1 MNLLIVPP
9 KINQVL
15 DKPGS
20 VYAIIYLGGRLPC
33 RSSSLPAAI
42 AGQACCILGLA
53 PGGVC
58 HALSITVQAVV
69 SYTAVSPLPVGGLFS
84 AALSVALPLL
94 AVNQHHRPV
103 EPGLSSFRRLLPEP
117 GKILSEI
124 LEALAHS
131 HRLIIAIGIRLLAF
145 ALSAALAFTLGW
157 LKLLEDIVLL
167 DILGKFLI
175 VYDP

>member
-1 MNLLIVPP
+1 MKKVP
-9 KINQVL
+9 

-33 RSSSLPAAI
+33 RSSSLPAVI
-42 AGQACCILGLA
+42 AGQAYCILDLA

-58 HALSITVQAVV
+58 RALSITVQAVV

-117 GKILSEI
+117 GNNP
-124 LEALAHS
+124 
-131 HRLIIAIGIRLLAF
+131 IRNPRSLRPF
-145 ALSAALAFTLGW
+145 
-157 LKLLEDIVLL
+157 
-167 DILGKFLI
+167 
-175 VYDP
+175 P